1 MRHYKP
7 DTPAEAQ
14 DRGALEAQL
23 GHYMSDC
30 PYSGPRLRAAWR
42 RGFATY
48 HNLGRRPAYI

>member
-1 MRHYKP
+1 MLHYET
-7 DTPAEAQ
+7 DTPTEAK

-42 RGFATY
+42 RGFVNY
-48 HNLGRRPAYI
+48 HNLGKRPAYV